1 MASLQTDG
9 VGMRIN
15 SFGFALQDL
24 MMEETGT
31 GNMALSPFSIYT
43 VLTML
48 CVGADGKTKQQIAK
62 ILKSEDQD
70 LVLEKLKPLYD
81 SLLNQSKVKFD
92 APNKAWVGKNLNIA
106 ETYKNTIMKYF
117 DAEIA
122 GADFSQPEVAR
133 TTINDWVAGKTDDK
147 IKDLFPPG
155 SITESAALVL
165 ANALYFKGAWE
176 KKFDQRDTSPND
188 FYLAVDNT
196 IKVDYMYT
204 KEKFATA
211 SDDGHKVNLLELPY
225 EGNTFSMVLAL
236 PHDTQDDNGRLE
248 SFESINSVLDSM
260 QDKSQIFQN
269 WMNKLA
275 QDKKFQEVE
284 VFVPKFE
291 VKSGFDLK
299 ENLQKMGVTE
309 VFSPGA
315 ADLKGMVKGDMPE
328 LYVSAAY
335 HKSFLSVDEEGTTA
349 AAATGLVANFRMM
362 SKEMFINHP
371 FLFFLV
377 HKESNTIMFSG
388 KVENPLQ

>member
-1 MASLQTDG
+1 
-9 VGMRIN
+9 
-15 SFGFALQDL
+15 
-24 MMEETGT
+24 
-31 GNMALSPFSIYT
+31 
-43 VLTML
+43 
-48 CVGADGKTKQQIAK
+48 
-62 ILKSEDQD
+62 
-70 LVLEKLKPLYD
+70 
-81 SLLNQSKVKFD
+81 
-92 APNKAWVGKNLNIA
+92 
-106 ETYKNTIMKYF
+106 
-117 DAEIA
+117 
-122 GADFSQPEVAR
+122 
-133 TTINDWVAGKTDDK
+133 
-147 IKDLFPPG
+147 
-155 SITESAALVL
+155 
-165 ANALYFKGAWE
+165 
-176 KKFDQRDTSPND
+176 
-188 FYLAVDNT
+188 
-196 IKVDYMYT
+196 
-204 KEKFATA
+204 
-211 SDDGHKVNLLELPY
+211 
-225 EGNTFSMVLAL
+225 MVIAL

-260 QDKSQIFQN
+260 QDKSQVFQN

-291 VKSGFDLK
+291 IKSGFDLK

-315 ADLKGMVKGDMPE
+315 ADLKGMVKGDLPE

-388 KVENPLQ
+388 KVENPLL